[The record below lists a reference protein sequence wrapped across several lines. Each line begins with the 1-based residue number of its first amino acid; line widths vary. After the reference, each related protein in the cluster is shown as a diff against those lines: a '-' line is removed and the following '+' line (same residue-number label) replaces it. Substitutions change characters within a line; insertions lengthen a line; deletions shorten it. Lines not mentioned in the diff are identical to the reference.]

1 MSNIKQALNRL
12 NLLNKPTNVVEL
24 VARETGKSEEEV
36 HMILTIANQFT
47 DMRMNKL
54 QEMQE
59 DIMNLVISVQKETQ
73 QYGNKQKITNLH
85 LNDIK
90 QAMDA
95 KAEKV
100 VSNAYQLDFEDILA
114 SANTTYEIFNAG
126 VTQAKNKRAYSK
138 EKAKIKNAIWRLL
151 KMHLND
157 LYGTSKTLPQKD
169 YQDYMYS
176 DMHQYIKELS
186 VATVRNYMR
195 K

>member
-1 MSNIKQALNRL
+1 
-12 NLLNKPTNVVEL
+12 
-24 VARETGKSEEEV
+24 
-36 HMILTIANQFT
+36 MILTIANQFT

-126 VTQAKNKRAYSK
+126 VTQTKNKRAYSK

-176 DMHQYIKELS
+176 DMQQYIKELS